1 MTDFREAIREAGSIG
16 DLPDQIAAF
25 ICRFVVVTEH
35 QADAVAL
42 WVLHTHAISAAD
54 TTPYIQ
60 VTSAEPQSG
69 KTQLLEVLRLLVANP
84 WLTGRT
90 SVAALVRKVAKQEP
104 TLLLDESDASFASDK
119 EFSEALRGVLNSGY
133 YRGGVYS
140 LCVPPK
146 WDVRDLPVFCP
157 KAIAGIGSLPDTVE
171 SRSIRIELKRKTRRE
186 PIERFR
192 RRDAGAEGKMLHA
205 QLADWATSAVV
216 EALTLARP
224 AVPEQLSDRAAD
236 VWEPLIAIADSFG
249 GDWPQ
254 RSRRAARALSGRTGV
269 DDASPAVRLLADV
282 RRAFVE
288 RGVGALST
296 ASLLEV
302 LHGIEESPWAE
313 WSRGKP
319 LSPTGLARLLK
330 PINVRPEQLWIDGEN
345 VRGYE
350 DGPAFREAEE
360 RYTAA
365 PLPNPDDSAARP
377 ARTGS
382 GSGIDGNFNPLGET
396 SPSTSETAD
405 LRLNDTGSSG
415 SSSSDEG
422 IGGAE
427 APEAAAI
434 DARSNG
440 AEQASIELAVA
451 QIERLAAK
459 LDGRGGS

>member
-1 MTDFREAIREAGSIG
+1 VTDIREAIREAASMG
-16 DLPDQIAAF
+16 DLPDQVATF
-25 ICRFVVVTEH
+25 ICRFVVVTEP
-35 QADAVAL
+35 QADALAL

-60 VTSAEPQSG
+60 ITSAEKESG

-84 WLTGRT
+84 WLTGHT
-90 SVAALVRKVAKQEP
+90 SVAALVRKVAKQAP

-133 YRGGVYS
+133 YRGGVHS

-146 WDVRDLPVFCP
+146 WDVQDLPVFCP

-186 PIERFR
+186 PIEKFR
-192 RRDAGAEGKMLHA
+192 RRDAVAKAKPLHSL
-205 QLADWATSAVV
+205 LADWVPSAI
-216 EALTLARP
+216 EALTIARP
-224 AVPEQLSDRAAD
+224 DVPEQLSDRAAD

-269 DDASPAVRLLADV
+269 DDASPAVRLLADI
-282 RRAFVE
+282 RRAFLE
-288 RGVGALST
+288 RQAGALST
-296 ASLLEV
+296 ASLLGV

-365 PLPNPDDSAARP
+365 PLPHTDDSAARP

-382 GSGIDGNFNPLGET
+382 GSGIGDVFNPLDEGP
-396 SPSTSETAD
+396 PSTSETAGFP
-405 LRLNDTGSSG
+405 LNDTGSSG
-415 SSSSDEG
+415 SSSNYEG
-422 IGGAE
+422 IGEAGASE
-427 APEAAAI
+427 TAAG
-434 DARSNG
+434 DRSNG
-440 AEQASIELAVA
+440 AKPSIEESRA
-451 QIERLAAK
+451 QLERLASEMQK
-459 LDGRGGS
+459 RGLA